1 MKRQV
6 FLILLFFGSCFHA
19 IAQPH
24 YDTTHIDP
32 AIPTINDEVF
42 LHYHYSTG
50 SSGHYIDS
58 ISIYEAQDQFNLRM
72 DVNFCCQGGGGQT
85 VITYY
90 DSLISLGQLASGE
103 YKLIIGTRLYNPDY
117 YYRDT
122 ISWFVLG
129 PSNINE
135 QENCNLSVSPN
146 PFIDAFHI
154 ESQEPIES
162 IIIRDLEGKLVSSES
177 INSISHNY
185 SGHSLSTG
193 VFIMELRTAKGTA
206 YRRLI
211 KQ

>member
-6 FLILLFFGSCFHA
+6 FLVLLFFGSCIYA
-19 IAQPH
+19 IGQTH

-42 LHYHYSTG
+42 LHYHYVKG
-50 SSGHYIDS
+50 SSSDFIENIELIFTEGGYFI
-58 ISIYEAQDQFNLRM
+58 RM
-72 DVNFCCQGGGGQT
+72 NVDFESGGAGLT
-85 VITYY
+85 EVTYH
-90 DSLISLGQLASGE
+90 DSLINLGYLPSGF
-103 YKLIIGTRLYNPDY
+103 YTAIIGERFYGPEY
-117 YYRDT
+117 HYRDT
-122 ISWFVLG
+122 IEWHVLG

-135 QENCNLSVSPN
+135 QENSNLSVSPN

-206 YRRLI
+206 YRRLV